1 MGTIKNLNMGSMN
14 PVNIIKCIKYN
25 RDYKKL
31 HPLEFGASGISVY
44 CGKQGS
50 GKTLS
55 AVNYCKNLLDIYP
68 NCKFV
73 TNTIVNGLND
83 DIEVIPYST
92 ETLWSVNNDEFGV
105 LYLIDEMHLEFN
117 SLNSK
122 NIPDSIFTEVAQ
134 QRKQRKHIVGTSQ
147 VFERLAKPFREQI
160 DTFYMCHTFLKYIQI
175 LDVYDGSS
183 ISSLDGQVSK
193 DMAID
198 KLIFFHSPSMY
209 LSYDT
214 YFKIKGVNND

>member
-1 MGTIKNLNMGSMN
+1 MSTIKSLNMGSIN
-14 PVNIIKCIKYN
+14 PINFFKCIKYN
-25 RDYKKL
+25 KEWRKL
-31 HPLEFGASGISVY
+31 HPDEFGASGISVY

-55 AVNYCKNLLDIYP
+55 AVNYCKKLLELYP
-68 NCKFV
+68 KCIFV
-73 TNTIVNGLND
+73 SNTCINGVD
-83 DIEVIPYST
+83 YIPYTT
-92 ETLWSVNNDEFGV
+92 ETLWSIENGEFGV

-160 DTFYMCHTFLKYIQI
+160 DTFYMCSTFFKYLQV
-175 LDVYDGSS
+175 LDVYDGTS
-183 ISSLDGQVSK
+183 ISSLDGTVSN
-193 DMAID
+193 DLAID
-198 KLIFFHSPSMY
+198 RLMFFHSPSMY
-209 LSYDT
+209 NSYDT
-214 YFKIKGVNND
+214 YYKIKGGS